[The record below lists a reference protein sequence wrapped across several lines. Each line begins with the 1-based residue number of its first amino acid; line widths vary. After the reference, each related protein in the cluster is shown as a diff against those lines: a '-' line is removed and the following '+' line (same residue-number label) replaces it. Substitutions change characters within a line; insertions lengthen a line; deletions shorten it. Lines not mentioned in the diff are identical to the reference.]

1 MTNLGRRAAS
11 LVLGV
16 VLAVSLVLPFAGC
29 AAKQEKY
36 TVTWWDVFDT
46 VTVVTGYAASEE
58 EWDRQTNALHED
70 LLKYHRLYD
79 IYNHYDGITN
89 MADVNE
95 RAAEEAV
102 VVGGEIMGLLVFG
115 KQMAETTG
123 GACNMAAGAVLRY
136 WHDAREAAGHQETAP
151 ASVLPAESDLKAA
164 AAHCDPAD
172 LILDEQNSTVQFK
185 DPVLRLD
192 VGSMGK
198 GYAVEQCAQAAE
210 ARGLTSAL
218 LNVGGNVRAIG
229 TKPDGSFWTA
239 GVDNPWPGED
249 GQYATAAY
257 IQAVELQPGQSLVI
271 SGDYQRYFT
280 VDGVRYHHLIDLST
294 LQPARYMSSV
304 AVLCSSSAMGD
315 ALSTGLFCLPSE
327 QGQTLVESLDGVEAL
342 WLLPDETL
350 LSSSNWPGK

>member
-1 MTNLGRRAAS
+1 MMNLGRRAAS
-11 LVLGV
+11 LALGV

-136 WHDAREAAGHQETAP
+136 WHD
-151 ASVLPAESDLKAA
+151 
-164 AAHCDPAD
+164 
-172 LILDEQNSTVQFK
+172 
-185 DPVLRLD
+185 
-192 VGSMGK
+192 
-198 GYAVEQCAQAAE
+198 
-210 ARGLTSAL
+210 
-218 LNVGGNVRAIG
+218 
-229 TKPDGSFWTA
+229 
-239 GVDNPWPGED
+239 
-249 GQYATAAY
+249 
-257 IQAVELQPGQSLVI
+257 
-271 SGDYQRYFT
+271 
-280 VDGVRYHHLIDLST
+280 
-294 LQPARYMSSV
+294 
-304 AVLCSSSAMGD
+304 
-315 ALSTGLFCLPSE
+315 
-327 QGQTLVESLDGVEAL
+327 
-342 WLLPDETL
+342 
-350 LSSSNWPGK
+350 